1 MSMSSP
7 SAGSTPRQPSLLPPC
22 LRRLRAS
29 LYLGLLLPVR
39 FPLTAPSRKAVRS
52 PQSVKSRTT
61 PLAVLLTSA
70 ESDVGRADGHFTALF
85 RLTASAQ
92 ALSGGTPATA
102 GGGERD
108 CRRGAPGGE

>member
-7 SAGSTPRQPSLLPPC
+7 SAGSTPHQTSLLPPC

-52 PQSVKSRTT
+52 AQSVKSRTT

-70 ESDVGRADGHFTALF
+70 ESEVGRADGHFTALF
-85 RLTASAQ
+85 RPAASAQ
-92 ALSGGTPATA
+92 AIS
-102 GGGERD
+102 
-108 CRRGAPGGE
+108 GAPGHGWRRRA